1 MARIRGELV
10 VGAYR
15 GPGGL
20 LRRPPAMGE
29 ASAASDGTMSAQAGE
44 LVSRALGLD
53 SDILMIEGF
62 VSVSP

>member
-1 MARIRGELV
+1 
-10 VGAYR
+10 
-15 GPGGL
+15 
-20 LRRPPAMGE
+20 MGE

-53 SDILMIEGF
+53 SDILMIDGF